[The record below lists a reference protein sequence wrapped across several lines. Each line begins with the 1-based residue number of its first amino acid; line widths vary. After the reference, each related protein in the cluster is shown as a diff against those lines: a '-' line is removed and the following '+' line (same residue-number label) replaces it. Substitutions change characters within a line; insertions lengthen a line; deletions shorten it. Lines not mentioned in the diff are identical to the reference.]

1 MEKSSVT
8 RTVLDF
14 DQLTVD
20 SIPQYLT
27 TRPALGTRI
36 DASALASVVEVG
48 DGNLNLVFIVRD
60 SHGASVVLKQSLPH
74 VRTDPSWPMT
84 RERSTREW
92 LVLARHEQADA
103 GHVPALYD
111 FDQEHFIL
119 AIEDLSD
126 HAVWRGELNSGRVHG
141 WAASEIGRYVART
154 AFHTSV
160 LGLDAIEQKHLVA
173 RAVNPELCE
182 ITENLVFT
190 EPYVEH
196 EHNAVLA
203 ANLPDVA
210 ALRED
215 PEVIREIGLAKYRF
229 MTTAQSLVHG
239 DLHTGSVFVRPESS
253 ERPASARAFD
263 SEFGFYGPT
272 GFDLGALWAN
282 FVLAAARAEALGE
295 SARADLILT
304 LPTELWAAFEAEFR
318 ALWPQRIDRQV
329 WTDDVLE
336 GILDDIRRDAGVYAG
351 AKAVRRIIG
360 FAKASDI
367 ESLAADTREGAA
379 RGVLQ
384 AGRALILSRRSTD
397 TVQSLTAATTRIL
410 RATATSRSE
419 SSSR

>member
-1 MEKSSVT
+1 MVT
-8 RTVLDF
+8 RTVSDF
-14 DQLTVD
+14 DQLTLD
-20 SIPQYLT
+20 SIPRYLAG
-27 TRPALGTRI
+27 RPALTAHI
-36 DASALASVVEVG
+36 DASALVSVVEVG

-60 SHGASVVLKQSLPH
+60 RRGASIVLKQSLPH

-84 RERSTREW
+84 RERTTREW

-103 GHVPALYD
+103 THVPALYD
-111 FDQEHFIL
+111 FDQENYVL

-126 HAVWRGELNSGRVHG
+126 HAVWRTELNTGRVQP
-141 WAASEIGRYVART
+141 WAAAEIGRYIART
-154 AFHTSV
+154 AFFTSV
-160 LGLDAIEQKHLVA
+160 LGLDPIEQKRLVA

-196 EHNAVLA
+196 EHNAVLP
-203 ANLPDVA
+203 ANAPDVA
-210 ALRED
+210 ALRSD
-215 PEVIREIGLAKYRF
+215 QQVLREIGLAKYRF
-229 MTTAQSLVHG
+229 MTTAQSLLHG
-239 DLHTGSVFVRPESS
+239 DLHTGSVFVRAATV

-295 SARADLILT
+295 SERADLILT
-304 LPTELWAAFEAEFR
+304 LPAQLWNAFEAEFR
-318 ALWPQRIDRQV
+318 ALWPRRIDQRV
-329 WTDDVLE
+329 WSDDVREAL
-336 GILDDIRRDAGVYAG
+336 LDDIRKDAGTYAG

-367 ESLAADTREGAA
+367 ESLEPVLREGAA

-384 AGRALILSRRSTD
+384 AGRALILSRLSTD
-397 TVQSLTAATTRIL
+397 TVETLTEATSRIL
-410 RATATSRSE
+410 RATATRE
-419 SSSR
+419 SQASS